1 MSTHGT
7 EVRTEVGTAAGPVV
21 GPVVGPEA
29 GPEVGPAG
37 VALSASLHAR
47 VGALQLDVELDSLD
61 GTLVLVGP
69 NGAGK
74 STLLSLLLGALPCER
89 GRICAG
95 DALLLDTESG
105 VDLPMEERRIAWLP
119 QDYAL
124 FPHLSA
130 RDNVIFALQSAQ
142 PMGRAEAVARADAAL
157 LELGVLA
164 LAERRPAALSG
175 GEQQRVALARALSV
189 KPRALLLDEPM
200 AALDVSARR
209 EVRAFLKA
217 TLARLALPTLVVTH
231 DAADVRA
238 LGGRVAVMERG
249 RVVQMGRW
257 EELCARPGSA
267 FVEALVSA

>member
-1 MSTHGT
+1 MSNPLRLVA
-7 EVRTEVGTAAGPVV
+7 EVQ
-21 GPVVGPEA
+21 
-29 GPEVGPAG
+29 
-37 VALSASLHAR
+37 AR
-47 VGALQLDVELDSLD
+47 VGALQLEVQLDVRD
-61 GTLVLVGP
+61 GTLLLVGP

-74 STLLSLLLGALPCER
+74 STLLSLLLGAVPGVR
-89 GRICAG
+89 GRIAIG
-95 DALLLDTESG
+95 DEVLFDSEAG
-105 VDLPMEERRIAWLP
+105 VDVPTEERRVGYVP

-124 FPHLSA
+124 FPHLSV
-130 RDNVIFALQSAQ
+130 RGNVGFAVACGT
-142 PMGRAEAVARADAAL
+142 PRATSSEVRARADAAL
-157 LELGVLA
+157 ADLGIAA
-164 LAERRPAALSG
+164 LSSRLPRSLSG

-217 TLARLALPTLVVTH
+217 TLDRLALPTLVVTH

-249 RVVQMGRW
+249 RIVQVGAW
-257 EELCARPGSA
+257 EELCARPASA